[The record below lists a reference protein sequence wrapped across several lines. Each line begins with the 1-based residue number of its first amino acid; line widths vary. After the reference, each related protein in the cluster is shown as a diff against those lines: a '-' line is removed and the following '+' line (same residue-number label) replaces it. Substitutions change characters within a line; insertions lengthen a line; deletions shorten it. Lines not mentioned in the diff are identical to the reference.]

1 MTTAANECQ
10 ELKNIQYKTMLL
22 SGQGGH
28 IVTNTASNLDLSG
41 VGMILERES
50 KRNKK
55 EPWSKINKTAKIVK
69 LNEYAAKLAEEKSLN
84 KPETLQLKRYLLS
97 SLDRKR
103 LVRVKDV
110 TYDKETGKITD
121 IPCLSFNPSSRK
133 FTLKRND
140 KRTSTLKS
148 LGHGRSTR
156 KKQSKE
162 EKIDGD
168 IKDNLTK

>member
-1 MTTAANECQ
+1 MTTATNDCQ

-28 IVTNTASNLDLSG
+28 IVSNSVSNLDLSG
-41 VGMILERES
+41 VGMILEQES

-55 EPWSKINKTAKIVK
+55 EPWSKLNKTAKITK
-69 LNEYAAKLAEEKSLN
+69 LHDYANRLATEKSLT
-84 KPETLQLKRYLLS
+84 KPETAQLKRYLLS

-110 TYDKETGKITD
+110 TYDKETGKITN
-121 IPCLSFNPSSRK
+121 IPCLAFSPTSRK
-133 FTLKRND
+133 FTLKRSD

-156 KKQSKE
+156 KKQGKE

-168 IKDNLTK
+168 IKDNLSK